1 MLLLSIPAGGSF
13 FMPARVTDSPLDA
26 TTATSP
32 SQALMTVMPLLLA
45 GVVMAGSDLTSPSAF
60 RNRRPIAC
68 ENDGD
73 DVDDED
79 VDSASMVPEGNADVR
94 QSILDAL

>member
-1 MLLLSIPAGGSF
+1 
-13 FMPARVTDSPLDA
+13 MPVQVTESPLDA
-26 TTATSP
+26 TAATSP
-32 SQALMTVMPLLLA
+32 SPSPDDRHAIA
-45 GVVMAGSDLTSPSAF
+45 ARGRRRHGGGDFTSPSAI

-94 QSILDAL
+94 QSI